1 MSEDI
6 WFEDALLPPQELLE
20 DTAKGLESLDER
32 HLAAEKGLD
41 LTALQQAESKGAA
54 LEQELNERV
63 YRLFDLTAEE
73 TALIEKS
80 LRRQT
85 AR

>member
-6 WFEDALLPPQELLE
+6 WFEDALLPPRELVE
-20 DTAKGLESLDER
+20 DTVKGLANLDEH
-32 HLAAEKGLD
+32 HLAA
-41 LTALQQAESKGAA
+41 AENKGAA